1 MGERVV
7 ICGHGASRPQS
18 GPMFVNVPRGC
29 SISFYTDFGKT
40 LAGDEADAI
49 AAGTYTGSVTHHLGA
64 YKQCPNLLFT
74 PLTDGEKSVI
84 EAAKPAGTIL
94 VFATSASGN
103 WLKDL
108 FHVWGAVN
116 RQFDFHWACCQA
128 LQLKRQTYSSTLV
141 GSPKTGV
148 NLTQKG
154 DGFYQFDYTAN
165 KYIKVANSS
174 GLPSK

>member
-18 GPMFVNVPRGC
+18 GDMFIPVPKGC

-49 AAGTYTGSVTHHLGA
+49 AAGTYPGTPVHVIGDFKT
-64 YKQCPNLLFT
+64 CPNLLYT
-74 PLTDGEKSVI
+74 PLTDGEKSAI

-94 VFATSASGN
+94 VFATSPAGT
-103 WLKDL
+103 LLQDL
-108 FHVWGAVN
+108 FKVWGDTK

-154 DGFYQFDYTAN
+154 DGFYQFDYTTN
-165 KYIKVANSS
+165 KYIKVANSA
-174 GLPSK
+174 GLPS